1 MVEAHDNMDNG
12 ERKMGRLSTESFD
25 QFLDS
30 LKQAGV
36 AISNEAELRE
46 RLAEAQRWRFAFA
59 TLARY
64 GRSLGIRFEKA
75 GARVSKV
82 GIHRAFARFGL
93 PESLEL
99 SFAAGLLGQY

>member
-1 MVEAHDNMDNG
+1 
-12 ERKMGRLSTESFD
+12 MGRLSAEPFD

-75 GARVSKV
+75 GARVSKI

-93 PESLEL
+93 PESLEI
-99 SFAAGLLGQY
+99 SFAAGVLGQH